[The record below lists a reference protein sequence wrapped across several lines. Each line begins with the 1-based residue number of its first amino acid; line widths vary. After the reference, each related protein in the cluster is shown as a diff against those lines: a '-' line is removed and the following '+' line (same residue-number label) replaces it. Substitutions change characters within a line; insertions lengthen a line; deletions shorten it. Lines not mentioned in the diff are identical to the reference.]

1 MFLSD
6 NHLQSI
12 TKMATRTAGLRGH
25 AERVAGE
32 AIKTAIVVG
41 ATGGM
46 AYVNGR
52 YSEAGKDHLE
62 YAGVPI
68 DLAGGLL
75 ISALSFADI
84 LGRFDE
90 FGHSLGSGMLG
101 AYAARLGSRYGADAK
116 LAHAAGKGGKV
127 AGAFGE
133 PTLYPTVDAAEHA
146 EAW

>member
-12 TKMATRTAGLRGH
+12 TKMAARTAGLRGH

-46 AYVNGR
+46 AYANGR

-75 ISALSFADI
+75 ISALSFADV

-90 FGHSLGSGMLG
+90 FGHALGSGMLG
-101 AYAARLGSRYGADAK
+101 AYAARLGSKHGADAK
-116 LAHAAGKGGKV
+116 LALAAKSTVVK
-127 AGAFGE
+127 GAFGE
-133 PTLYPTVDAAEHA
+133 APLYPTVDAEEHA
-146 EAW
+146 NAAW

>member
-12 TKMATRTAGLRGH
+12 TKMAARTAGLRGH

-32 AIKTAIVVG
+32 ALKTAIVVG

-62 YAGVPI
+62 YAGVPV

-75 ISALSFADI
+75 ISALSFADV

-90 FGHSLGSGMLG
+90 FGHALGSGMLG
-101 AYAARLGSRYGADAK
+101 AYAARMGSRYGADAK
-116 LAHAAGKGGKV
+116 LALSAGKPAAVK
-127 AGAFGE
+127 GAFGE
-133 PTLYPTVDAAEHA
+133 GAYYPTVDAEQAA
-146 EAW
+146 SVW